1 MIIPHDS
8 SKLGIIIEFK
18 KVFKYRSETLELAC
32 DRALEQ
38 IQEKEYAHE
47 LLGRGITNILALG
60 IAFQGKKVCV
70 KSSTDFFVPVKKSL
84 EITAV

>member
-1 MIIPHDS
+1 MIISHDT

-18 KVFKYRSETLELAC
+18 KVLKYRSETLELAY

-47 LLGRGITNILALG
+47 LLGRGISNILALG
-60 IAFQGKKVCV
+60 IAFQGKKDDL
-70 KSSTDFFVPVKKSL
+70 K
-84 EITAV
+84 